1 EDSEMLDEVVV
12 VGYGTMKK
20 KDLTGAVAAVS
31 GDLISDRKTMQLSS
45 ALQGAVSGM
54 MVTRNNGAPG
64 ASSSIKIRGITTIG
78 DSNPLVIVDGVPI
91 DGIDMVNPNDVEN
104 ISVLKDAA
112 SAS

>member
-1 EDSEMLDEVVV
+1 
-12 VGYGTMKK
+12 
-20 KDLTGAVAAVS
+20 
-31 GDLISDRKTMQLSS
+31 MQLSS

-112 SAS
+112 VCINLRITSSCWSYTDYYEKG